1 MYALTVLWQCYEYEE
16 VEEKEW
22 RSNSEQES
30 GAAGEEKKRQRRL
43 YYNNHSGTGNKQNR
57 QTFNNRLYKQLIQ
70 LRRSLSN

>member
-30 GAAGEEKKRQRRL
+30 GGASGEEKKRQRRL
-43 YYNNHSGTGNKQNR
+43 YYNNHSGTGDKQID
-57 QTFNNRLYKQLIQ
+57 RLLTTVYIDNLF
-70 LRRSLSN
+70 S

>member
-30 GAAGEEKKRQRRL
+30 GGGVRRGKEKAETSVL
-43 YYNNHSGTGNKQNR
+43 
-57 QTFNNRLYKQLIQ
+57 
-70 LRRSLSN
+70 